1 MRKSAKIEHDINIK
15 PDINNNKYV
24 QTHTTKLYNEIKTK
38 MVCNYCKNAGHS
50 VNKCALKY
58 ITNLM
63 SIMNTGKYREK
74 ETYHSLMDESERP
87 PNHPDFDSHY
97 KIKSYLPENPRDWF
111 RSNVSFGRRI
121 YNWGLTK
128 EGNVINVYGCNLD
141 YAVSMQFLLFSKLLH
156 LKNTENSLNENTNE
170 LHLAYFPTA
179 LQRNK
184 IYPRRNSSNVIQAYK
199 VIYNTET
206 SIYSYTTVEMT
217 ERNLSHILFEQITE
231 ANEFKLDFLFIDD
244 HEERLAFKQRFWD
257 ITNRVNR
264 HREELKRRWDEEQGQ
279 LDQRRQQSRQQI
291 QIQQRLVQRRQNST
305 AQSST
310 SQQAPP
316 LCKMAEKAFDSTA
329 CQICMEDFQEV
340 NKGTLRC
347 GHQFCMGC
355 IFTWCN
361 NNDSCPT
368 CRSKIK

>member
-1 MRKSAKIEHDINIK
+1 
-15 PDINNNKYV
+15 
-24 QTHTTKLYNEIKTK
+24 

-74 ETYHSLMDESERP
+74 ETFHSFMDESERP
-87 PNHPDFDSHY
+87 PNHPDFNSHY
-97 KIKSYLPENPRDWF
+97 KIKSYLPENSRDWF
-111 RSNVSFGRRI
+111 RSNVAFGRRI
-121 YNWGLTK
+121 YNWALSRQ
-128 EGNVINVYGCNLD
+128 GNVMEVYGCDFD
-141 YAVSMQFLLFSKLLH
+141 YEVSMQFLLFSKLLH
-156 LKNTENSLNENTNE
+156 LKNTENAVNENTNE

-184 IYPRRNSSNVIQAYK
+184 ICPRINSSSVIQAYK

-206 SIYSYTTVEMT
+206 STYSYNTVEMT
-217 ERNLSHILFEQITE
+217 ERNLSHILYAQIIE
-231 ANEFKLDFLFIDD
+231 ANEFKFDFLFIDD
-244 HEERLAFKQRFWD
+244 PEERLAFKDRFWD

-264 HREELKRRWDEEQGQ
+264 HSEELKRRWDE
-279 LDQRRQQSRQQI
+279 DQRRQQIQQRRQQI
-291 QIQQRLVQRRQNST
+291 IQQRRQHIQQQRGRLVQRRQNST

-310 SQQAPP
+310 SQQSSP

-329 CQICMEDFQEV
+329 CQICMEDFQDV
-340 NKGTLRC
+340 NKCTLRC